1 MKLSDKDHET
11 SEEATELP
19 LLPSRLLDRMAEILG
34 VTDSAAVAILGERVE
49 AAMKEYKTNLES
61 APPSPRELR
70 KTFENL
76 SGSYRDLYE
85 SLTQLGTAERGLLD
99 DASLDFHPVR
109 LARDGRFGMDEA
121 MAALRKVGALIRTA
135 KRRLPKVKK
144 GPQSDSARWYLV
156 HSLGVIYA
164 KTRPRV
170 RDDGKE
176 KFEMPTRRYSDYSGQ
191 EYGPFR
197 DFVVAAHE
205 ALGFADPER
214 GVDDVIRSV
223 WGGGMGKKRRR

>member
-19 LLPSRLLDRMAEILG
+19 LLPSRLLDQMAEILG

-61 APPSPRELR
+61 APPPPRELR

-85 SLTQLGTAERGLLD
+85 TLTQLGTAERGLLD

-156 HSLGVIYA
+156 HRLGMIYA
-164 KTRPRV
+164 RSRPRKQG
-170 RDDGKE
+170 DPE
-176 KFEMPTRRYSDYSGQ
+176 FEIPTRRYNDYSGK
-191 EYGPFR
+191 EYGPFLE
-197 DFVVAAHE
+197 FVVAAHE
-205 ALGFADPER
+205 ALGFVDPER

-223 WGGGMGKKRRR
+223 WGGMGKKRRR